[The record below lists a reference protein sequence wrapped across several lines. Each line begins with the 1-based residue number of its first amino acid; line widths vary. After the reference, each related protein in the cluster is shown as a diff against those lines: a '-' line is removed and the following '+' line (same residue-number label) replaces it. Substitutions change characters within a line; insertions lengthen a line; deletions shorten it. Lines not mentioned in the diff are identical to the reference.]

1 MPLEFR
7 ESAEGSFFDEV
18 FGSKSSFPERSSSR
32 NPVDLPRAASY
43 NDFTSASLQ
52 HHNHSQHEA
61 QSDSTSNDGTRDSS
75 SIDDENKAEDGSS
88 ASSGDTTPESE
99 TTPAFMNGNGP
110 KPLKSPS
117 EERRLEL
124 PKLAT
129 NDSVIQRGSAAE
141 REAMTA
147 PAMRDPSSAENDE
160 VRDLPPQSASHLSAR
175 FRRRSWMPNSRS
187 PSPAG
192 KRRTAAEGLA
202 DTLGSVVRRS
212 SPFRRSV
219 DSDNS
224 DERSRSRSSSLTR
237 KSITSKLAKRPTS
250 GVYEVQP
257 KEAASQVNK
266 PSQLSKSF
274 STDRLSLSA
283 FSKNKSTT
291 NIPPVPRLSAKDKQR
306 MANIE
311 PTKKKDELWTAFR
324 NLEGDFQKYA
334 GPRTCPYAYTNIFTD
349 FKANQRPSKRMSS
362 ARP

>member
-1 MPLEFR
+1 MPLEFK
-7 ESAEGSFFDEV
+7 ESAENSFFDEV
-18 FGSKSSFPERSSSR
+18 FSKTNEFPTRTSSR
-32 NPVDLPRAASY
+32 APVELPRAASY
-43 NDFTSASLQ
+43 SDFSI
-52 HHNHSQHEA
+52 HEA

-75 SIDDENKAEDGSS
+75 SIDDENKADDAST

-99 TTPAFMNGNGP
+99 ALPAFQKANAR

-129 NDSVIQRGSAAE
+129 NDNVIQRGSAAE

-147 PAMRDPSSAENDE
+147 PAMRAPNSAESDE
-160 VRDLPPQSASHLSAR
+160 LHELPSQSASHLSAR
-175 FRRRSWMPNSRS
+175 FRRRSWMPSSRS

-219 DSDNS
+219 DSDNN

-237 KSITSKLAKRPTS
+237 RSITSKLAKRPAS
-250 GVYEVQP
+250 GVYEVQA

-274 STDRLSLSA
+274 STDRLSLSS
-283 FSKNKSTT
+283 FTKNKSTT
-291 NIPPVPRLSAKDKQR
+291 NIPPVPRLSAKEKQR
-306 MANIE
+306 LATSE

-324 NLEGDFQKYA
+324 NLEGDFQK
-334 GPRTCPYAYTNIFTD
+334 
-349 FKANQRPSKRMSS
+349 
-362 ARP
+362 